1 MKQIQ
6 FFREY
11 NSNLV
16 LNPSVDSGEFSLQSQ
31 ALIDEVENNR
41 YHYTEEDL
49 RKIDEVKPLIHSL
62 EPKARNRLVSVVSH
76 VMGIGKYDLPQVLA
90 NYLP

>member
-49 RKIDEVKPLIHSL
+49 RKMTGETP
-62 EPKARNRLVSVVSH
+62 
-76 VMGIGKYDLPQVLA
+76 
-90 NYLP
+90 